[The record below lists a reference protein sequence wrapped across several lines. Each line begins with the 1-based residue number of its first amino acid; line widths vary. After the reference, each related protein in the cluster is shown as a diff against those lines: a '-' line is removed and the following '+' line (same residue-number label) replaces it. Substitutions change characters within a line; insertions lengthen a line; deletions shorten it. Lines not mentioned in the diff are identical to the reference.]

1 MVLTVMSAKELGV
14 ALGGV
19 IIGAAAATFVCGS
32 VATASDEAAAVNAA
46 TEEPAG
52 NHCHCDPEP
61 LSLDRLTS
69 GSSLSVHE
77 SAVALRTPPR
87 EHHVLQRVPS
97 SDELDL
103 AATPSRIAKL
113 ANSKDLP
120 ILQPLDMGAI
130 SGGNSKMR
138 RRRPGWGRSRRQ
150 AGKPTMNGPALQPGA
165 EPEADAAHVTSDASG
180 ECGSG
185 DQFMN
190 ALRSSQSLPQLA
202 AIAKRNRQQLSAR
215 PLSALH
221 TMSEDDFSEGAD
233 GCRWVLPEDFQVGR
247 PFSVRLMLGPTVSV
261 RRGDF
266 IALYAEGGP
275 DYDFG
280 QRKHLVTADRLL
292 DGFRWTRTVWES
304 SGAYSG
310 VSEDGATPTKF
321 HVRYFRSDWRDGPI
335 FVSPSFSPTVLDAW
349 SQGAPASVSTPVTPR
364 AVAEGAVSPDCEDV
378 MMIES
383 ASDPREVGMSASR
396 LTNVSN
402 WAKEWVDSG
411 KVPGMS
417 VAIARHGK
425 LAYMQ
430 TYGDQD
436 VDQRVPFAPD
446 TIVRLYSMSKPL
458 VSAAAMILYE
468 KGKFQ
473 LDDLISEHLPEFKAP
488 RERAQHDSSTNRA
501 ELNRPRDKSQWL
513 YWPFHFSL
521 SLPALVVLIATW

>member
-1 MVLTVMSAKELGV
+1 M

-19 IIGAAAATFVCGS
+19 IVGAAAATFVCGS
-32 VATASDEAAAVNAA
+32 GTTASDEPPAAATTAYDAPPVPAAVVNSDAEETVEHRVFLEHLAA
-46 TEEPAG
+46 DLSLPVDEPAVG
-52 NHCHCDPEP
+52 P
-61 LSLDRLTS
+61 
-69 GSSLSVHE
+69 
-77 SAVALRTPPR
+77 RTPR
-87 EHHVLQRVPS
+87 CADDDELRRVPS
-97 SDELDL
+97 ADELDL

-120 ILQPLDMGAI
+120 IIRPLDMA
-130 SGGNSKMR
+130 GGGRNSKMR
-138 RRRPGWGRSRRQ
+138 RRRPGWGRSRRK
-150 AGKPTMNGPALQPGA
+150 AGETTVNGPPVQSGA
-165 EPEADAAHVTSDASG
+165 GPDIGAAHVTIAA
-180 ECGSG
+180 G
-185 DQFMN
+185 DLDGGNDEFMT

-202 AIAKRNRQQLSAR
+202 TIAKRDHQQLSPR

-221 TMSEDDFSEGAD
+221 TMSEDAFSEGAD
-233 GCRWVLPEDFQVGR
+233 GCRWAVPEDFQVGR
-247 PFSVRLMLGPTVSV
+247 PFSVKLMLDSTVSV

-292 DGFRWTRTVWES
+292 DGFRWPRTVWES

-310 VSEDGATPTKF
+310 ISDDGVTPTKF
-321 HVRYFRSDWRDGPI
+321 HVRYFRSDWRDGPV
-335 FVSPSFSPTVLDAW
+335 FVSPSFSPIVAAGW
-349 SQGAPASVSTPVTPR
+349 GQGAPASVSTHTPR

-436 VDQRVPFAPD
+436 VEQQVPFAPD

-473 LDDLISEHLPEFKAP
+473 LDDVISEHLPEFKSPSEGA
-488 RERAQHDSSTNRA
+488 
-501 ELNRPRDKSQWL
+501 
-513 YWPFHFSL
+513 
-521 SLPALVVLIATW
+521 